1 MVVRRSC
8 SASRRP
14 GTTSAWASTGRRTS
28 SSPLDSGSSWGRSSV
43 GRAPAWHAGGHGFE
57 PRRLHHS
64 LMSNPSD
71 EAARVLEPGGSLCL
85 AVVEPLA
92 SAGQFAGDAA
102 DSAFSSSRLV
112 PRDFQVQRLAR
123 PRRPRD
129 QARQRA
135 SPDPVLRRRPRRC
148 GPSRRAALRDRRSR
162 RGHRPAAKPAPAAHS
177 ALPARSSGETAMSCR
192 LRGRL
197 VVVDM

>member
-112 PRDFQVQRLAR
+112 PRDFQVQRLAL

-135 SPDPVLRRRPRRC
+135 APDPGTTSTPSPMRAISSSGSARPTF
-148 GPSRRAALRDRRSR
+148 PTRASSGREAGTGSAFRS
-162 RGHRPAAKPAPAAHS
+162 S
-177 ALPARSSGETAMSCR
+177 CRSSGEPR
-192 LRGRL
+192 
-197 VVVDM
+197 